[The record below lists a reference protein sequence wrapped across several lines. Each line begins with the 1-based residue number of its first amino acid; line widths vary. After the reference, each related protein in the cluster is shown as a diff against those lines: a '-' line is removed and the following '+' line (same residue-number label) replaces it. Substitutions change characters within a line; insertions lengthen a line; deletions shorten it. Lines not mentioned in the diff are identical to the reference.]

1 MRSTDSGRT
10 WWPAMAAVV
19 AVAWLPVAIDAQRQS
34 VGVTTAGQAITVDRD
49 GDFVRVRTPGQQVDV
64 AGDWRQRVTVS
75 RDASDALLVE
85 LGAHEADGAI
95 RVALSGDVLF
105 DFDSAVVRPAAATAL
120 GRMAQVIRDRSRG
133 DVYVVGHTDSVG
145 ADAHNQKL
153 SEDRA
158 AAVIAWLSLNEGIP
172 AGLMLG
178 RGMGESRPVA
188 YNVMPD
194 GADNPNGRAQNR
206 RVEILLAT
214 RDDVDL
220 RGAVEVTR
228 VDTGGSPV
236 VVERSAGRQTVQ
248 VGGRTIDVQ
257 QRAGGSRVQVG
268 DTVVDVP
275 QAAATQGRGAVAPTG
290 DAATSTAATS
300 AQRRAAEPVECSGMR
315 AVELDAVVIDT
326 AGVAVQASGTCRV
339 VIRNSEIRSR
349 AVAIAASGMS
359 QVEIVDSIV
368 IGREGSVEASGTSRV
383 SARGSEFT
391 GAVSRTGLAS
401 FDDRGGNRLP

>member
-85 LGAHEADGAI
+85 LGAHEADGTI

-188 YNVMPD
+188 DNTMPD

-257 QRAGGSRVQVG
+257 QGAGGSRVQVG

-275 QAAATQGRGAVAPTG
+275 QAS
-290 DAATSTAATS
+290 ATSTATTPT
-300 AQRRAAEPVECSGMR
+300 QRRAAEPVECSGMR

-359 QVEIVDSIV
+359 QVEIVDSLV
-368 IGREGSVEASGTSRV
+368 IGREGSVEASGTARV
-383 SARGSEFT
+383 SARGTEFT
-391 GAVSRTGLAS
+391 GAVSRSGLAA

>member
-1 MRSTDSGRT
+1 RT
-10 WWPAMAAVV
+10 PVQAVT
-19 AVAWLPVAIDAQRQS
+19 
-34 VGVTTAGQAITVDRD
+34 GDRD
-49 GDFVRVRTPGQQVDV
+49 GDFVRVRTPGQKVDGS
-64 AGDWRQRVTVS
+64 GDWRRRVTVS

-105 DFDSAVVRPAAATAL
+105 DFDSAVVRPAAGTAL

-172 AGLMLG
+172 AALMLG

-188 YNVMPD
+188 YNTMPD
-194 GADNPNGRAQNR
+194 GADNPQGRAQNR

-214 RDDVDL
+214 RDNVDL

-228 VDTGGSPV
+228 VDAGGSPI

-257 QRAGGSRVQVG
+257 QGAGGSRVQVG

-275 QAAATQGRGAVAPTG
+275 QAAAPQGRGAAAPTS
-290 DAATSTAATS
+290 DAATSTAAT
-300 AQRRAAEPVECSGMR
+300 RPPLRAAAPVECSGMR

-326 AGVAVQASGTCRV
+326 PGVAIQASGT
-339 VIRNSEIRSR
+339 
-349 AVAIAASGMS
+349 
-359 QVEIVDSIV
+359 
-368 IGREGSVEASGTSRV
+368 
-383 SARGSEFT
+383 
-391 GAVSRTGLAS
+391 
-401 FDDRGGNRLP
+401 